1 MKPCDTERCCC
12 SELTH
17 SRTHRSEPVKQTF
30 ANINI
35 PETKS
40 RNKMSQGSRRSERL
54 ANQVQILITQS
65 LWAFSLI
72 IQGEERQNACVHP
85 QWPSEPW
92 EEKGAGGR
100 IQHTGNI
107 TFINDISDIIAFHPK
122 HKIKENT
129 EYLKRMRVLKDISEY
144 YRIIQCTR
152 EYFRVLQ
159 VITL

>member
-1 MKPCDTERCCC
+1 MKPCDTKRCCC

-17 SRTHRSEPVKQTF
+17 SRKHRREPVKQKF

-100 IQHTGNI
+100 IQHTGNFS
-107 TFINDISDIIAFHPK
+107 FINDNLISLHSIQNKRLRWIQSIWKGWEYQKIFHS
-122 HKIKENT
+122 ITGLYN
-129 EYLKRMRVLKDISEY
+129 VLMSIS
-144 YRIIQCTR
+144 
-152 EYFRVLQ
+152 
-159 VITL
+159 